1 MDHDCNVEIV
11 ESLGQIL
18 RIVLVFYSYSVL
30 LSKLKI
36 ESNRF
41 SKPCFY
47 LSNTLPKGI
56 NDLLVE
62 GEEFN

>member
-41 SKPCFY
+41 SKPCLY
-47 LSNTLPKGI
+47 LSNTLPKGF